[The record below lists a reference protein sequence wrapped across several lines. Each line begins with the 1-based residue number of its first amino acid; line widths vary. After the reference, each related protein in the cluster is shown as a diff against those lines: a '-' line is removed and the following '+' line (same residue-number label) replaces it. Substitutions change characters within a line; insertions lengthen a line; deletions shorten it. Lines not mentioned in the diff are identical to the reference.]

1 MVSFVAA
8 ALVDLSA
15 AFASRLETG
24 YLSFLTT
31 GFLTLVFS
39 IGDMCL
45 VVLVW
50 AYAIWHSD
58 LGFE

>member
-1 MVSFVAA
+1 MVFFVAA

-15 AFASRLETG
+15 AFASRLATG
-24 YLSFLTT
+24 FLSFLTT
-31 GFLTLVFS
+31 GFFSLVVS

-58 LGFE
+58 LRFE